1 MLYPYTKLQGIT
13 SRLNFEKFYF
23 QLLTFLLLQNPC
35 SEIHNCIISSQ
46 PNTNINITNS
56 NMFVALGKIMFI
68 EWIETGPLTACLKDS
83 KFYKQIV
90 DLLTKLTWLDSMQ

>member
-1 MLYPYTKLQGIT
+1 
-13 SRLNFEKFYF
+13 
-23 QLLTFLLLQNPC
+23 
-35 SEIHNCIISSQ
+35 
-46 PNTNINITNS
+46 
-56 NMFVALGKIMFI
+56 MFVALGKIMFI